1 MIIYNNTF
9 LSLTPKIENKVK
21 KNNFRFFLGGLLG
34 ILALNISCKEIHDR
48 LIYND
53 WIIKSIK
60 YQNERNLIL
69 DFASN
74 SLNFSKNKESCVV
87 PITFQEDFH
96 SCNAFSGYFKEG
108 GKEYIYFYNTDNRF
122 FKDTFEI
129 IVVDKNNINL
139 VNKNK
144 IVKLIDARVG
154 WNPDN
159 YFKGIE

>member
-48 LIYND
+48 LIYNM

-60 YQNERNLIL
+60 YNGGKNMVLEFDSNEIVFVKNREDCSVPNLL
-69 DFASN
+69 EEEFYKRKA
-74 SLNFSKNKESCVV
+74 LC
-87 PITFQEDFH
+87 
-96 SCNAFSGYFKEG
+96 GYFMKER
-108 GKEYIYFYNTDNRF
+108 KEYVYYYDTENKF